1 MAKDKGAKDDR
12 LDWIKSKVENSFRN
26 VQGKKVD
33 QFISKADNVT
43 LFQKFLNTPEEQNL
57 FIGYRK
63 AGLEVSLTPFEIA
76 KAKGLVIFKKPNV
89 AGINVENIAD
99 SLVVEEYSDAL
110 IQTNI
115 LLNSVYLPLVKNQ
128 KNVKGWPKVVSQDV
142 RTQFDKFSAQLDM
155 FVGHTKG
162 ETVLPIPPIEATTQ
176 KSSKKEQTLSPQTA
190 SQISPKDVDRSTIHS
205 LESAIIDWT
214 REIKNSIE
222 IEPEKALNIAESRK
236 KYHGPKFE
244 LNFWKLKTHNLQN
257 LHQQLNTE
265 KVAQV
270 VQILEKTNSTY
281 VESYKRMFE
290 DLQTASEEAT
300 SIHKH
305 LQPLGPYVDSLTN
318 PDTEPANYHQ
328 CFRPVIHMI
337 SLIWES
343 CEHYDQL
350 KLISLFR
357 QMCNDII
364 ATIYN
369 HVDPSTLWESEL
381 DDSEVRLKEAIKNCD
396 IFMNVFNYYR
406 SKMSEK
412 FTDRTDRQWN
422 FEKQT
427 VFRRFN
433 AFTERL
439 HDLLDVILHVKDFL
453 KLERVEIGGI
463 KGEMLTVMVRQ
474 VYEEFKESQEKM
486 QRSDYDLLDLT
497 VPHFDNDFYQFR
509 SAIMDYDK
517 RLCYVID
524 KGFRFCPIPATAFK
538 LLESFE
544 SQLRRDMIR
553 NEVFEKYIQLMDLYT
568 QDLTSVYHIFNSNK
582 DSPPVLSNLPRVS
595 GSIAWVNA
603 LIDRISWPYN
613 KLKNLPEE
621 ISSHPNMK
629 RITKKYTF
637 LVKQMRQFEK
647 SVYKT
652 WVANVER
659 ISREKLDETIM
670 KRLSDRRLSLNF
682 DPQLTSCIQEVKYL
696 NLFSMEV
703 PESATAV
710 FDRKDDF
717 RHFTGQLEVIVRQ
730 YNTVIQTVMDVERP
744 LIQDRMASIDELMER
759 PLQQLNWTSADISD
773 FIDEAST
780 RVNDLYSR
788 LNFLKGN
795 VKTIKKMIE
804 NWMNLYEVITSN
816 KEVEEQ
822 ETAASMRL
830 VKIVSFWRNMN
841 NLFNVPAQTTTNKIF
856 LQWREKTSTAINSP
870 ADVIEQGGRIHKI
883 VKASLQKIEA
893 DPNNPDWRHYVE
905 YLDQTVQH
913 GLAKSIEHCLQYLV
927 DTMNP
932 VTQMSDLGKPTTKG
946 FTILMEAKLEFLN
959 NTAIFKPS
967 IELDDREAVQIVVQ
981 YWLDRIFT
989 ITSKINKLSNPSE
1002 NFGAISESQE
1012 LLGVKDQVEDLL
1024 QITIDKMM
1032 DLRNAFTQYSHLW
1045 EEDPKDLIQSLYDQA
1060 LEEEQMEAEAQEKK
1074 DGAPVGNSPQRLPLA
1089 KFDEEIQHYEQLHE
1103 EITQLPELVCFGW
1116 ISIDTSPIRYA
1127 ISTLA
1132 KKWRFALLDYMAQD
1146 VKQQLSTFS
1155 QFIENMK
1162 GGLSQ
1167 DVPKDDYPKLVEMMS
1182 YLMDIQERP
1191 EFTNENHFE
1200 PFRETVT
1207 LLKKYDIKVP
1217 TEVIQQLEDARPL
1230 WKTLMKQFYEVKD
1243 KLSVLQNAEIK
1254 KISAYESDF
1263 IDAAEQYRKQFLNEE
1278 MFNYDVGVERAYELM
1293 DQVHLELVKRELE
1306 LEDVRRKQKLFGLIQ
1321 NPGTPV
1327 LSSRNDLKTLKK
1339 IWDVVAMVLWQIEDW
1354 KSIPFLKIDT
1364 DDIEDQ
1370 VKKFSRSMKTIDKRA
1385 KKWNVYID
1393 LESYVGNF
1401 QRTLPLVHDLRNEG
1415 MRDRHWQMLMN
1426 KTGVKFELSANF
1438 KLENLLELNLH
1449 KFEEDVQEIVDRAD
1463 KEIKLEAQL
1472 KQFETNWVHLS
1483 FDLDTHKDVK
1493 IVRVPEEVVEC
1504 LEDNQVQLQNIA
1516 SMRFND
1522 FFIDQIEEWVKK
1534 LGLVDTN
1541 MYLLLD
1547 VQKKWQYLETIFI
1560 GSEDIR
1566 EQLPEESKRFDSID
1580 TELRR
1585 ILKTAAE
1592 DPNIIHFTQQTGLE
1606 EDLLLLQE
1614 KLGMCENKLTAY
1626 LEEKKKI
1633 FPRFYFTS
1641 IVDLL
1646 DILSKGGQ
1654 APHLIMK
1661 HMAKLF
1667 QAIKTLIF
1675 EKDTDGNPT
1684 NVATGLIGNRLNEIL
1699 MFKTPIKLE
1708 GKVED
1713 WLNALKEHIK
1723 ETLRLYLAESI
1734 VSYEEQPRHEWLVNV
1749 NAQLV
1754 LVASQL
1760 YWTSEVLQ
1768 SFEALEEN
1776 NENAMKDYYAKQV
1789 DQLNHLIKAVQGDL
1803 NKKLRMKIMNLITI
1817 DVHARDI
1824 VERLISE
1831 NVTNNQAFLWQSQ
1844 LRQRWDENEKDCFI
1858 NICDAQFRYGYEFLG
1873 NAQRLVITPLTDRIY
1888 ITLTQSLHLI
1898 MGGAPAGPAG
1908 TGKTETTK
1916 DLGAQLGISTYV
1928 FNCSDQM
1935 DNKSLGDIFK
1945 GLASS
1950 GSFGCFDEFNRI
1962 SVEVL
1967 SVVSTQFK
1975 SILDALKEKKTRF
1988 LFERDEIALDAN
2000 VGVFITMNPGYL
2012 GRTALPESLKALFRP
2027 VTVVVPDFD
2036 LICENMLM
2044 AEGFIDAKVL
2054 SQKFITLYRLNAD
2067 LLSKQSHYDWGLR
2080 AIKSVLVV
2088 AGALKRAETHIPES
2102 HILMRALRDF
2112 NLPKIVPTD
2121 LDVFMGLVHDLFP
2134 GIDLERKQDKNFES
2148 GIAKTLVKNKLQ
2160 PEEGLVLK
2168 IVQLQEIMEV
2178 RHSVF
2183 IIGPAG
2189 SGKSTIWK
2197 NLADSQ
2203 SAMSEKVTIKDL
2215 NPKAITSHELY
2226 GRFNEV
2232 TGDWKDGLMS
2242 TTMRDLANIE
2252 DTKPKWIILDG
2263 DLDTEWIESMNSVMD
2278 DNRILTLANND
2289 RIPLLQHMKLIF
2301 EIAHLKYATP
2311 ATVSRAGILYVDK
2324 ADIGWQPYVASWIDK
2339 RPTAERAH
2347 MTIFFDRYVA
2357 ETLFHIQ
2364 RNFKFVLEQNAINMV
2379 ETLCRLLEGLLTEE
2393 NVPPGTDKEVYEMY
2407 FSFAA
2412 VWAFGGPLGVR
2423 DGVDY
2428 RKQFDKWWRMTWR
2441 NQVKFPDGATVFDF
2455 FLDSETKK
2463 FERWTNRVDKF
2474 EFDPELSLANMMV
2487 PTEETTSVK
2496 FFMDI
2501 LIPMGYPILL
2511 VGNAGCGKT
2520 KLVEQQLVSL
2530 NKDEY
2535 ENKTINFNY
2544 YTGAENLQMVME
2556 SNLEK
2561 KGGKRYGPPGS
2572 KKMVFF
2578 IDDLNM
2584 PLIDAY
2590 GTQTPIALLRQH
2602 MDYAHWYERT
2612 KWTLREI
2619 SKVQYLC
2626 SMNPTAGSFTVNDRL
2641 QRHFVTFAIN
2651 FPGDTA
2657 LTTIYQQILDGHLS
2671 PFVREVNQ
2679 LSDNV
2684 VKATLDLHK
2693 KVSKEFTKTAS
2704 NFHYEFN
2711 LRHLSNVFS
2720 GLLQSQPSQFR
2731 KAAKFAQLWN
2741 HEVTRVY
2748 HDLLSST
2755 KDTETFNKVLGGV
2768 TNQYFSTFVEAINES
2783 PINVFTH
2790 FANGIGEKAYDSF
2803 TKIEDLK
2810 KTLEDAL
2817 EDHNRQRAT
2826 MDLVLFEDAMKHVC
2840 RINRIIETGNALLVG
2855 VGGSGKQSLSRLAA
2869 FISDYDVYQITITR
2883 GYSVEN
2889 LKEDLRAMYKK
2900 AGQKG
2905 EGLIFLFTDT
2915 QIVDERF
2922 LVYINDLLSSGNI
2935 PDLFAPEDV
2944 DEIVNSLRTEVKSA
2958 GIVDVSNANVWKY
2971 FIQKVRQYLHVV
2983 LCFSPVGEDLRVRAR
2998 KFPALVNCTQID
3010 WFFGWP
3016 EDALLSVADRFLRE
3030 EDLGDH
3036 VDSVVQFMAFSQKTV
3051 EELSAEFKT
3060 KMKRY
3065 NYTTPKSFLEF
3076 IKLYK
3081 SLLRANLSEN
3091 EQQINRLQGGI
3102 DKLESTTSQVSELE
3116 QVLVG
3121 QQKVVAEKKKETE
3134 EMLEI
3139 VGKDKAIVEE
3149 ENAKAKVEEE
3159 KTEAIASSV
3168 TEKEAQCRKELEKAE
3183 PMVRAAAEALDTLDK
3198 KELTEMRSFGN
3209 PPSAVVNV
3217 MCAVIILLS
3226 TKKVPKQKEL
3236 TWAAAQK
3243 AMSKGAEKFLQ
3254 ELKEYNKENIPDA
3267 TVKAVRPYLDD
3278 PEFSP
3283 EIVKSKSNAAAGLC
3297 FWVQNIVAFHDINKK
3312 VIPLRQDQ
3320 ALAEKELAKAEAQL
3334 KKVKS
3339 KVKKLNDKL
3348 AGLEAEFAAKEQEKA
3363 DIIAKAKKTEDS
3375 LALAQRLVK
3384 ALASES
3390 VRWKQS
3396 IKSLKEDRAV
3406 IMGDVLLG
3414 SAFVSYAGGF
3424 DITFRKTLRERL
3436 IAFIKEKKIPA
3447 SEDLSVVKVLTDDA
3461 KIAKW
3466 GNEGLPNDITSIENG
3481 CILTNCERWPLMI
3494 DPQLQGIAWIRG
3506 RISDNLHVV
3515 RLGTKKLVETME
3527 RAIQSGHTVLVE
3539 NIGEEIDAVLSPIIK
3554 REITKRGRSKFI
3566 TLDNEVEYDDNFRL
3580 IFHTKYANPHYI
3592 PEIQAETT
3600 LINFSV
3606 TMKGLEDQ
3614 LLATVVSKERAD
3626 LEQKRMRL
3634 IEQMNEFKIKI
3645 KELEDALLEN
3655 LQNAGDDILEDIEL
3669 IENLE
3674 KTKETSAEIKVKV
3687 EQGKKTE
3694 VEINEARE
3702 RYREVAARGSLL
3714 YFLLDELKLIHSFYK
3729 YSLSAFETVFVRAIA
3744 SAKKDDDLKQRILN
3758 LIDSITFQVYKYT
3771 CRGLFEDHKLIFV
3784 TNLCF
3789 KVHGKDLD
3797 AQELKFLM
3805 TGEKDL
3811 QPPENP
3817 FTEWLSE
3824 DCWQMVCTLNT
3835 LPAFTRLVDDMNGSS
3850 KRWAIWS
3857 MYEAPEKQK
3866 LPQDWKNKSHLQ
3878 RLCIIRAIRPD
3889 RLTHAMREFVGAK
3902 MGRRYVDS
3910 IPFILDQI
3918 YAESNPSTPLFF
3930 ILSPGANPVKQIEA
3944 LGKKLGFSDE
3954 NSKFANI
3961 ALGRGQEKRAEEELD
3976 RAYKHGGWVVLQN
3989 IHLMQ
3994 KWLPTLERKLEK
4006 LASGSHKDF
4015 RVYLS
4020 AEPHPISLTEVIPQ
4034 SILQNSIKL
4043 TNEPPEDLK
4052 SNILRAFANFNQE
4065 TLESCIKQNEFKT
4078 ILFTLCFFH
4087 AIVLGRRKF
4096 GFQGWSTPYSF
4107 NMGDLTISADVLY
4120 NYLEANDDI
4129 PWEDIKYIFGEI
4141 MYGGHITDHWDRR
4154 TCSTYLD
4161 IYMNDRL
4168 FESAELGPEF
4178 PTPQPMN
4185 YDEYIEYLD
4194 KSLPDE
4200 SPMMFGLHSNA
4211 EITYL
4216 SQQSEKLFDTLITLT
4231 GGVETE
4237 GEGQTKEEIVNEKI
4251 DFILPQLPEDFNM
4264 EEIYSRV
4271 DKRTPYVNV
4280 CLQECERMN
4289 LLLNIM
4295 RTSLMELQQG
4305 LSGALTISEQMDQ
4318 LLNDL
4323 YRDKVP
4329 TNWALFPSLRGLG
4342 EWFQDVLKR
4351 IQQLEE
4357 WSAELQLPKVVWLSG
4372 LFNPQSFLTAI
4383 MQTAGRKTNSP
4394 LNEMVLQT
4402 EVTKKMD
4409 PTEFTSYPRDGCYIH
4424 GLSLEGAGWDLKQGV
4439 LCESKLKELRAKM
4452 PVIHVKAV
4460 PRDKVDQKNI
4470 YLCPVYVTS
4479 MRGGFNYVFTAQLKT
4494 KAVPSAGSGGAA
4506 FPLDSSSLYTM
4517 RGVCLLLT

>member
-12 LDWIKSKVENSFRN
+12 LDWIKSKVQSSFKN

-33 QFISKADNVT
+33 QFISKGDNVT
-43 LFQKFLNTPEEQNL
+43 VFKKFLDKPEEPNL
-57 FIGYRK
+57 FIGYTK
-63 AGLEVSLTPFEIA
+63 LGLEASLSPFEVT
-76 KAKGLVIFKKPNV
+76 KGKGVVIFKKPDIAN
-89 AGINVENIAD
+89 INTDNIQD
-99 SLVVEEYSDAL
+99 SLIVEEYSDAL
-110 IQTNI
+110 VQTNI
-115 LLNSVYLPLVKNQ
+115 LLNNVYLPLVKNQ
-128 KNVKGWPKVVSQDV
+128 KNVKAWPKVVRQDV
-142 RTQFDKFSAQLDM
+142 KQQFDKFSSQIDM

-162 ETVLPIPPIEATTQ
+162 ETVLPVPSIET
-176 KSSKKEQTLSPQTA
+176 KSRSKKQEPVSP
-190 SQISPKDVDRSTIHS
+190 SQIAPKDVDRSTIHS
-205 LESAIIDWT
+205 LESTIIDWT
-214 REIKNSIE
+214 KEIKKSIE
-222 IEPEKALNIAESRK
+222 TDPERALNIAESRK

-244 LNFWKLKTHNLQN
+244 LNFWRVKAHNLDN
-257 LHQQLNTE
+257 LLKQLNDERVSQLVT
-265 KVAQV
+265 
-270 VQILEKTNSTY
+270 ILEKTNSTY

-290 DLQTASEEAT
+290 ELKRAAVEAD
-300 SIHKH
+300 SIQKH
-305 LQPLGPYVDSLTN
+305 LSPLNDHVDSLTN
-318 PDTEPANYHQ
+318 PDVEPSEYSKSL
-328 CFRPVIHMI
+328 RPIMHMI
-337 SLIWES
+337 SLIWDS

-350 KLISLFR
+350 KLISLLR
-357 QMCNDII
+357 QVCNDVIS
-364 ATIYN
+364 TVYN
-369 HVDPSTLWESEL
+369 QVDPSSLWSAELEESE
-381 DDSEVRLKEAIKNCD
+381 SKLKQAIKNCD
-396 IFMNVFNYYR
+396 DFMAIFSSYR
-406 SKMSEK
+406 TRINEKHADNPSKMWS
-412 FTDRTDRQWN
+412 FD
-422 FEKQT
+422 KQT

-439 HDLLDVILHVKDFL
+439 HDLLDVIMHVKDFL

-463 KGEMLTVMVRQ
+463 KGEMLTVMVQQ
-474 VYEEFKESQEKM
+474 VYEEFKEAQEKM
-486 QRSDYDLLDLT
+486 QGGEYDLLDLT
-497 VPHFDNDFYQFR
+497 LPQFENDFYQFR
-509 SAIMDYDK
+509 SSVMDFDK

-524 KGFRFCPIPATAFK
+524 KGYRFCPTPATAFK
-538 LLESFE
+538 LLESFA
-544 SQLRRDMIR
+544 SQLRRDSIR
-553 NEVFEKYIQLMDLYT
+553 NEVFEKYIRLMDLYT
-568 QDLTSVYHIFNSNK
+568 EDLTAVYHIFNSQK
-582 DSPPVLSNLPRVS
+582 DSPPVLSNLPKVS

-613 KLKNLPEE
+613 KLKHLPDE

-659 ISREKLDETIM
+659 ISKEKLDETIM
-670 KRLSDRRLSLNF
+670 KRLSDGRLSLNF
-682 DPQLTSCIQEVKYL
+682 DPELTSCIQEVKYL

-703 PESATAV
+703 PDSATAV
-710 FDRKDDF
+710 YDKKDDF

-730 YNTVIQTVMDVERP
+730 YNTVIQTVLDVEKP
-744 LIQDRMASIDELMER
+744 LIKDRHEKIDKLMER
-759 PLQQLNWTSADISD
+759 PLSELNWTSPDISS
-773 FIDEAST
+773 FIDDASVN
-780 RVNDLYSR
+780 VNDLYSR

-795 VKTIKKMIE
+795 VKTIKKMIK

-816 KEVEEQ
+816 KEVEEE
-822 ETAASMRL
+822 ETNEDTR
-830 VKIVSFWRNMN
+830 IVRITTFWRNMN
-841 NLFNVPAQTTTNKIF
+841 NLFNVPDQTLTNKIF
-856 LQWREKTSTAINSP
+856 LQWREKTSTAIYSP
-870 ADVIEQGGRIHKI
+870 NDIVEQGGRIHKI
-883 VKASLQKIEA
+883 VKASLDKIEA
-893 DPNNPDWRHYVE
+893 DPKSDDWERYVE
-905 YLDQTVQH
+905 YLDKTVEN
-913 GLAKSIEHCLQYLV
+913 GLAKSLEHSLQYLT
-927 DTMNP
+927 DTMGP
-932 VTQMSDLGKPTTKG
+932 ITQMNEFGKPSKKG
-946 FTILMEAKLEFLN
+946 FTVLMEGKLEFLN
-959 NTAIFKPS
+959 NRALFKPS
-967 IELDDREAVQIVVQ
+967 IEPDDSESIQGIVQ
-981 YWLDRIFT
+981 YWLQRIFS
-989 ITSKINKLSNPSE
+989 ITSRINRLSDPSQSFAE
-1002 NFGAISESQE
+1002 ISEDQE
-1012 LLGVKDQVEDLL
+1012 LLGVKDQIEEHLQLTADRMLDL
-1024 QITIDKMM
+1024 Q
-1032 DLRNAFTQYSHLW
+1032 NAFTQYSHLW

-1060 LEEEQMEAEAQEKK
+1060 KEEAQLEG
-1074 DGAPVGNSPQRLPLA
+1074 DQDNQDSNAPERPQRLPLA

-1127 ISTLA
+1127 ISTSA
-1132 KKWRFALLDYMAQD
+1132 RKWRYALLEYMVDD
-1146 VKQQLSTFS
+1146 VKEQMSTFTE
-1155 QFIENMK
+1155 FIDTMK
-1162 GGLSQ
+1162 GGLAQ
-1167 DVPKDDYPKLVEMMS
+1167 EVPKDDYPKLVEMMG
-1182 YLMDIQERP
+1182 YLMEIQERP
-1191 EFTNENHFE
+1191 EFTDDDHFE
-1200 PFRETVT
+1200 PFRETVS

-1217 TEVIQQLEDARPL
+1217 TEALQQLDDAKPM
-1230 WKTLMKQFYEVKD
+1230 WKSLMKQFYEVKD

-1254 KISAYESDF
+1254 KISAYESEF
-1263 IDAAEQYRKQFLNEE
+1263 IDGAEHFRKQFLQQA
-1278 MFNYDVGVERAYELM
+1278 MFQYDTGVEKAYELM
-1293 DQVHLELVKRELE
+1293 DEAHLQLLKREEE
-1306 LEDVRRKQKLFGLIQ
+1306 LKELQKKQKLFGLIQ
-1321 NPGTPV
+1321 NPGAPIV
-1327 LSSRNDLKTLKK
+1327 RSRNDLKILKR
-1339 IWDVVAMVLWQIEDW
+1339 IWDVTAMVLWQINEW
-1354 KSIPFLKIDT
+1354 KSIPFLKIET
-1364 DDIEDQ
+1364 DEIEDQ
-1370 VKKFSRSMKTIDKRA
+1370 VKKISRSMKTIDKRA
-1385 KKWNVYID
+1385 KKWNVYND
-1393 LESYVGNF
+1393 LEAYVSNF
-1401 QRTLPLVHDLRNEG
+1401 QRTLPLVHDLRNDG

-1426 KTGVKFELSANF
+1426 KTGVKFELTSNF
-1438 KLENLLELNLH
+1438 KLDNLLELNLH

-1472 KQFETNWVHLS
+1472 QQFKSTWI
-1483 FDLDTHKDVK
+1483 DLNFELDSHKDVK
-1493 IVRVPEEVVEC
+1493 IIRVPEEVVET

-1522 FFIDQIEEWVKK
+1522 FFIDEIEEWVKK

-1580 TELRR
+1580 TELRK
-1585 ILKTAAE
+1585 ILKTAAD
-1592 DPNIIHFTQQTGLE
+1592 DPNIINFTQQSGLE
-1606 EDLLLLQE
+1606 QDLLLLQE
-1614 KLGMCENKLTAY
+1614 KLGMCENKLTSY

-1661 HMAKLF
+1661 HIGKLF

-1675 EKDTDGNPT
+1675 EKDEDGNPT
-1684 NVATGLIGNRLNEIL
+1684 NVATGIIGNKKEEIL
-1699 MFKTPIKLE
+1699 MFKKPITLE

-1713 WLNALKEHIK
+1713 WLNALKDHIK
-1723 ETLRLYLAESI
+1723 ETLRLYLAEAI
-1734 VSYEEQPRHEWLVNV
+1734 VSYEEQPRHEWLIDV

-1754 LVASQL
+1754 LVAAQL

-1768 SFEALEEN
+1768 AFEALEEN
-1776 NENAMKDYYAKQV
+1776 NENAMKDYYDKQV

-1803 NKKLRMKIMNLITI
+1803 NKKLRTKIMNLITI

-1824 VERLISE
+1824 VDKLINE

-1844 LRQRWDENEKDCFI
+1844 LRQRWDETEKDCFI

-1873 NAQRLVITPLTDRIY
+1873 NAGRLVITPLTDRIY

-1988 LFERDEIALDAN
+1988 IFEKDEISLDPN

-2080 AIKSVLVV
+2080 AIKAVLVV
-2088 AGALKRAETHIPES
+2088 AGALKRAESHIPES

-2121 LDVFMGLVHDLFP
+2121 VDVFMGLIHDLFP
-2134 GIDLERKQDKNFES
+2134 GIDLDRKIDKRFED
-2148 GIAKTLVKNKLQ
+2148 GIAKTLTSNKLQ
-2160 PEEGLVLK
+2160 PEEGLILK
-2168 IVQLQEIMEV
+2168 IVQLKEIMEV

-2197 NLADSQ
+2197 NLADTET
-2203 SAMSEKVTIKDL
+2203 MLSERVTVKDL

-2252 DTKPKWIILDG
+2252 DNKPKWIVLDG

-2289 RIPLLQHMKLIF
+2289 RIPLLGHMKLIF

-2324 ADIGWQPYVASWIDK
+2324 TDIGWQPYVASWIDK

-2357 ETLFHIQ
+2357 ETLSHIQ
-2364 RNFKFVLEQNAINMV
+2364 KNFKPVLEQNAINMV

-2412 VWAFGGPLGVR
+2412 VWAFGGPLGTR

-2428 RKQFDKWWRMTWR
+2428 RRQFDKWWRMAWR
-2441 NQVKFPDGATVFDF
+2441 NHVKFPDGGSVFDF
-2455 FLDSETKK
+2455 YLDPKTKK
-2463 FERWTNRVDKF
+2463 FERWSNKVEKF
-2474 EFDPELSLANMMV
+2474 EFDPDSSVQTMTV
-2487 PTEETTSVK
+2487 STEETASIKYFLDMLV
-2496 FFMDI
+2496 
-2501 LIPMGYPILL
+2501 PMGYPVLL

-2520 KLVEQQLVSL
+2520 QIVDQLLASL
-2530 NKDEY
+2530 SKEVY
-2535 ENKTINFNY
+2535 ESKTINFNY

-2556 SNLEK
+2556 TNLEK
-2561 KGGKRYGPPGS
+2561 KGGRRFGPPGS

-2602 MDYAHWYERT
+2602 MDYGHWYERT
-2612 KWTLREI
+2612 KWSLREI
-2619 SKVQYLC
+2619 NKVQYLC
-2626 SMNPTAGSFTVNDRL
+2626 AMNPTAGSFTVNDRL
-2641 QRHFVTFAIN
+2641 QRHFLTFAIN
-2651 FPGDTA
+2651 FPGAQA

-2671 PFVREVNQ
+2671 SGFTREVSG
-2679 LSDNV
+2679 LSEPT

-2693 KVSKEFTKTAS
+2693 KVAKEFTKTAS

-2711 LRHLSNVFS
+2711 LRHLSNVFN
-2720 GLLQSQPSQFR
+2720 GLLQSQPGQFR
-2731 KAAKFAQLWN
+2731 KASKFAQLWN

-2748 HDLLSST
+2748 HDLLSSE
-2755 KDTETFNKVLGGV
+2755 KDAENFHKVLNGV
-2768 TNQYFSTFVEAINES
+2768 MNQYFASYAEEITEA
-2783 PINVFTH
+2783 PLNVFTH

-2803 TKIEDLK
+2803 TKTEDLK

-2817 EDHNRQRAT
+2817 DDHNRQRTT

-2840 RINRIIETGNALLVG
+2840 RINRIIETGDALLVG

-2869 FISDYDVYQITITR
+2869 FISDFEVSQITITR
-2883 GYSVEN
+2883 GYNVEN
-2889 LKEDLRAMYKK
+2889 LKEDLRAMYKQ

-2905 EGLIFLFTDT
+2905 DGLIFLFTDT
-2915 QIVDERF
+2915 QIVDEKF

-2935 PDLFAPEDV
+2935 PDLFPQEDI
-2944 DEIVNSLRTEVKSA
+2944 DEIANSLRTEVKAA
-2958 GIVDVSNANVWKY
+2958 GIVDVSNANCWKY
-2971 FIQKVRQYLHVV
+2971 FIQKVKQNLHVV

-3016 EDALLSVADRFLRE
+3016 EDALLSVADRFLQNE
-3030 EDLGDH
+3030 ALGEH
-3036 VDSVVQFMAFSQKTV
+3036 LDSVVQFMAFSQRQV
-3051 EELSAEFKT
+3051 EELSTEFKL
-3060 KMKRY
+3060 KMKRH

-3076 IKLYK
+3076 IKLYTN
-3081 SLLRANLSEN
+3081 LLRANLDEN
-3091 EQQINRLQGGI
+3091 SQQIKRLQGGI
-3102 DKLESTTSQVSELE
+3102 DKLESTTSQVTELE
-3116 QVLVG
+3116 KVLVE
-3121 QQKVVAEKKKETE
+3121 QQKVVEEKKKEAE
-3134 EMLEI
+3134 EMLEV
-3139 VGKDKAIVEE
+3139 VGKDKAVVEE
-3149 ENAKAKVEEE
+3149 ENDKAKVEEE
-3159 KTEAIASSV
+3159 KTETIAKSV

-3183 PMVRAAAEALDTLDK
+3183 PMVKAAAGALDTLDK
-3198 KELTEMRSFGN
+3198 KELTEMKSFGN
-3209 PPSAVVNV
+3209 PPKAVVMV

-3226 TKKVPKQKEL
+3226 TKKVPRQKEL

-3243 AMSKGAEKFLQ
+3243 LMSKGADKFLQ
-3254 ELKEYNKENIPDA
+3254 ELKDYDKEHIPDA
-3267 TVKAVRPYLDD
+3267 TVKAVRPYLADSEFD
-3278 PEFSP
+3278 PE
-3283 EIVKSKSNAAAGLC
+3283 IIKTKSNAAAGLC
-3297 FWVQNIVAFHDINKK
+3297 FWVQNIIAFHDINKK
-3312 VIPLRQDQ
+3312 VIPLREDQ
-3320 ALAEKELAKAEAQL
+3320 SKAERDLAKAQTQL

-3348 AGLEAEFAAKEQEKA
+3348 AGLEEEFAAKEQEKS

-3375 LALAQRLVK
+3375 LKLAQRLVK

-3390 VRWKQS
+3390 VRWKDS
-3396 IKSLKEDRAV
+3396 IKSLKRDREV

-3414 SAFVSYAGGF
+3414 AAFVSYAGSF
-3424 DITFRKTLRERL
+3424 DIFFRKRLREKL
-3436 IAFIKEKKIPA
+3436 IEFIKEKKIPSSA
-3447 SEDLSVVKVLTDDA
+3447 DLSVTRVLTNDA
-3461 KIAKW
+3461 TIAKW
-3466 GNEGLPNDITSIENG
+3466 GNEGLPNDLTSIENG
-3481 CILTNCERWPLMI
+3481 CILSRCERWPLMI
-3494 DPQLQGIAWIRG
+3494 DPQLQGINWIRG
-3506 RISDNLHVV
+3506 RFKDNLHVV

-3527 RAIQSGHTVLVE
+3527 RAIQNGHTVLVE
-3539 NIGEEIDAVLSPIIK
+3539 NIGEDIDAVLSPIIK

-3626 LEQKRMRL
+3626 LEKKRIEL
-3634 IEQMNEFKIKI
+3634 LEQMNDFKIKI

-3655 LQNAGDDILEDIEL
+3655 LQNAGDDILEDVEL

-3674 KTKETSAEIKVKV
+3674 KTKETSEEIKVKV

-3702 RYREVAARGSLL
+3702 RYRVVAARGSLL

-3729 YSLSAFETVFVRAIA
+3729 YSLSAFETVFVRAIS
-3744 SAKKDDDLKQRILN
+3744 SATKEDDLKKRIDN
-3758 LIDSITFQVYKYT
+3758 LIDSITYQVYKYT
-3771 CRGLFEDHKLIFV
+3771 CRGLFEVHKLIFV

-3789 KVHGKDLD
+3789 KVHNKDLD
-3797 AQELKFLM
+3797 TQELKFLM

-3817 FTEWLSE
+3817 FTDWLSE
-3824 DCWQMVCTLNT
+3824 DCWQMVCTLAT
-3835 LPAFTRLVDDMNGSS
+3835 LPAFSKLIDDMNGST
-3850 KRWAIWS
+3850 KRWAAWS

-3866 LPQDWKNKSHLQ
+3866 LPQDWKNKSQLQ
-3878 RLCIIRAIRPD
+3878 QLCIIRAIRPD
-3889 RLTHAMREFVGAK
+3889 RLTHAMRDFVGSL
-3902 MGRRYVDS
+3902 MGRRYIDS
-3910 IPFILDQI
+3910 IPFNLDQI

-3944 LGKKLGFSDE
+3944 FGKKLGFSEE

-4006 LASGSHKDF
+4006 LSVGSHKDF

-4020 AEPHPISLTEVIPQ
+4020 AEPHPVPLTEVIPQ

-4168 FESAELGPEF
+4168 FDGADLGPEF
-4178 PTPQPMN
+4178 PTPPPMN

-4194 KSLPDE
+4194 KNLPDE
-4200 SPMMFGLHSNA
+4200 SPLVFGLHSNA

-4216 SQQSEKLFDTLITLT
+4216 SRQSSKLFDTLITLT
-4231 GGVETE
+4231 GGVESE

-4251 DFILPQLPEDFNM
+4251 DHILPQLPEDFNM

-4271 DKRTPYVNV
+4271 DKRTPYINV

-4289 LLLNIM
+4289 LLMNIM
-4295 RTSLMELQQG
+4295 RTSLLELQQG

-4329 TNWALFPSLRGLG
+4329 TSWSLFPSLRGLG
-4342 EWFQDVLKR
+4342 EWFQDILKR
-4351 IQQLEE
+4351 IEQLEE

-4394 LNEMVLQT
+4394 LNDMVLQT
-4402 EVTKKMD
+4402 EVTKRMD
-4409 PTEFTSYPRDGCYIH
+4409 PSELSSYPRDGCYIH
-4424 GLSLEGAGWDLKQGV
+4424 GMYLEGAGWDLKQGV

-4452 PVIHVKAV
+4452 PVMHVKAV
-4460 PRDKVDQKNI
+4460 PRDKADQKNV
-4470 YLCPVYVTS
+4470 YRCPVYVTS
-4479 MRGGFNYVFTAQLKT
+4479 QRGGFNYVFAAQLKV
-4494 KAVPSAGSGGAA
+4494 KSVSNGGVGGAA
-4506 FPLDSSSLYTM
+4506 YPSDPSQLWTM
-4517 RGVCLLLT
+4517 RGVCLLLQS